1 MKKRMML
8 IINPMAGRSGYKT
21 GFGEVM
27 NILDSGG
34 YLTTVYF
41 TQGRG
46 DATVFAAQHA
56 AEYDTVACIGGDG
69 TLSEVVS
76 GLMQVP
82 NPPPLGYIPMGTTND
97 VASTL
102 GLPKN
107 ATDAALR
114 IVTGTPTAFD
124 VGSFGEQ
131 SFFTYVAAF
140 GAFTAVSYETPQNEK
155 QALGHLAYVL
165 EAMGRLNAIDHYCA
179 HVEYDGGTVDG
190 DFIFGGVSNSTSV
203 AGMVR
208 LRKDLVSLGD
218 GLFETLL
225 IRRPKQFGDLS
236 RIITGVLN
244 QGLSIMGVDAAWVKT
259 IKGLVVIAA
268 VVMVA
273 LIVRLFV
280 IGHRDQHAAEER
292 LLAQDPSQEDNIRL
306 NHLQTRVLYGFLVF
320 MLVLYLAVAAYG
332 ALAG

>member
-1 MKKRMML
+1 MAAEKKKLML
-8 IINPMAGRSGYKT
+8 IINPAAGRGGYKQ
-21 GFGEVM
+21 GFTEALK
-27 NILDSGG
+27 ILNDGG
-34 YLTTVYF
+34 YRTTLFY
-41 TQGRG
+41 TDGAR
-46 DATVFAAQHA
+46 DAT
-56 AEYDTVACIGGDG
+56 EYAGRYAHDFDAVACIGGDG

-124 VGSFGEQ
+124 VGSFGDK

-165 EAMGRLNAIDHYCA
+165 EAMSRLNSIDHYCA

-244 QGLSIMGVDAAWVKT
+244 QYYDNENVILVQSKNLRFTFQEPVAWTRDGEAGGVTTD
-259 IKGLVVIAA
+259 
-268 VVMVA
+268 
-273 LIVRLFV
+273 VRLSNN
-280 IGHRDQHAAEER
+280 HAAIHII
-292 LLAQDPSQEDNIRL
+292 A
-306 NHLQTRVLYGFLVF
+306 
-320 MLVLYLAVAAYG
+320 
-332 ALAG
+332 

>member
-1 MKKRMML
+1 MY
-8 IINPMAGRSGYKT
+8 S
-21 GFGEVM
+21 
-27 NILDSGG
+27 
-34 YLTTVYF
+34 
-41 TQGRG
+41 
-46 DATVFAAQHA
+46 
-56 AEYDTVACIGGDG
+56 
-69 TLSEVVS
+69 
-76 GLMQVP
+76 P

-124 VGSFGEQ
+124 VGSFGDQ

-165 EAMGRLNAIDHYCA
+165 EAIGRLNSIDHYCA

-225 IRRPKQFGDLS
+225 IRCPQQFGDLS
-236 RIITGVLN
+236 RIISGVLN
-244 QGLSIMGVDAAWVKT
+244 QNYDNENVILVQSKTLRFTFEEPVAWTRDGEAGGVTTDVT
-259 IKGLVVIAA
+259 L
-268 VVMVA
+268 
-273 LIVRLFV
+273 RNN
-280 IGHRDQHAAEER
+280 HAAIHII
-292 LLAQDPSQEDNIRL
+292 A
-306 NHLQTRVLYGFLVF
+306 
-320 MLVLYLAVAAYG
+320 
-332 ALAG
+332 

>member
-114 IVTGTPTAFD
+114 IVTGTPTAFNMPLPENLLLIAIK
-124 VGSFGEQ
+124 SA
-131 SFFTYVAAF
+131 SSAAP
-140 GAFTAVSYETPQNEK
+140 A
-155 QALGHLAYVL
+155 AYTHR
-165 EAMGRLNAIDHYCA
+165 GRL
-179 HVEYDGGTVDG
+179 
-190 DFIFGGVSNSTSV
+190 
-203 AGMVR
+203 
-208 LRKDLVSLGD
+208 SL
-218 GLFETLL
+218 
-225 IRRPKQFGDLS
+225 
-236 RIITGVLN
+236 
-244 QGLSIMGVDAAWVKT
+244 
-259 IKGLVVIAA
+259 
-268 VVMVA
+268 
-273 LIVRLFV
+273 
-280 IGHRDQHAAEER
+280 
-292 LLAQDPSQEDNIRL
+292 
-306 NHLQTRVLYGFLVF
+306 FLKNVP
-320 MLVLYLAVAAYG
+320 
-332 ALAG
+332 

>member
-8 IINPMAGRSGYKT
+8 IINPMAGRSGYKN

-46 DATVFAAQHA
+46 DATLMAAQHA

-124 VGSFGEQ
+124 VGSFGDK
-131 SFFTYVAAF
+131 SFFTYVADF

-165 EAMGRLNAIDHYCA
+165 EAMSRLNSIDHYCA

-244 QGLSIMGVDAAWVKT
+244 QYYDNENVILVQSKNLRFTFEEPVAWTRDGEAGGVTTD
-259 IKGLVVIAA
+259 
-268 VVMVA
+268 
-273 LIVRLFV
+273 VRLSNN
-280 IGHRDQHAAEER
+280 HAAIHII
-292 LLAQDPSQEDNIRL
+292 A
-306 NHLQTRVLYGFLVF
+306 
-320 MLVLYLAVAAYG
+320 
-332 ALAG
+332 

>member
-1 MKKRMML
+1 
-8 IINPMAGRSGYKT
+8 
-21 GFGEVM
+21 
-27 NILDSGG
+27 
-34 YLTTVYF
+34 
-41 TQGRG
+41 
-46 DATVFAAQHA
+46 
-56 AEYDTVACIGGDG
+56 
-69 TLSEVVS
+69 
-76 GLMQVP
+76 MQVP

-124 VGSFGEQ
+124 VGSFGDK

-165 EAMGRLNAIDHYCA
+165 EAMSRLNSIDHYCA

-244 QGLSIMGVDAAWVKT
+244 QYYDNENVILVQSKNLRFTFQEPVAWTRDGEAGGVTTD
-259 IKGLVVIAA
+259 
-268 VVMVA
+268 
-273 LIVRLFV
+273 VRLSNN
-280 IGHRDQHAAEER
+280 HAAIHII
-292 LLAQDPSQEDNIRL
+292 A
-306 NHLQTRVLYGFLVF
+306 
-320 MLVLYLAVAAYG
+320 
-332 ALAG
+332 

>member
-8 IINPMAGRSGYKT
+8 IINPMAGRSGYKN

-46 DATVFAAQHA
+46 DATLFAAQHA

-107 ATDAALR
+107 RLR
-114 IVTGTPTAFD
+114 RCTLF
-124 VGSFGEQ
+124 S
-131 SFFTYVAAF
+131 VA
-140 GAFTAVSYETPQNEK
+140 P
-155 QALGHLAYVL
+155 
-165 EAMGRLNAIDHYCA
+165 AI
-179 HVEYDGGTVDG
+179 
-190 DFIFGGVSNSTSV
+190 STSQQKSV
-203 AGMVR
+203 SIGTRPFISGMPI
-208 LRKDLVSLGD
+208 S
-218 GLFETLL
+218 
-225 IRRPKQFGDLS
+225 
-236 RIITGVLN
+236 
-244 QGLSIMGVDAAWVKT
+244 
-259 IKGLVVIAA
+259 
-268 VVMVA
+268 
-273 LIVRLFV
+273 
-280 IGHRDQHAAEER
+280 
-292 LLAQDPSQEDNIRL
+292 
-306 NHLQTRVLYGFLVF
+306 
-320 MLVLYLAVAAYG
+320 
-332 ALAG
+332 

>member
-8 IINPMAGRSGYKT
+8 IINPMAGRSGYKN

-46 DATVFAAQHA
+46 DATLFAAQHA

-107 ATDAALR
+107 ASTASTTTARMWSMTAAR
-114 IVTGTPTAFD
+114 STGT
-124 VGSFGEQ
+124 S
-131 SFFTYVAAF
+131 SSAACRTRPPWP
-140 GAFTAVSYETPQNEK
+140 AW
-155 QALGHLAYVL
+155 
-165 EAMGRLNAIDHYCA
+165 CA
-179 HVEYDGGTVDG
+179 CAR
-190 DFIFGGVSNSTSV
+190 TS
-203 AGMVR
+203 
-208 LRKDLVSLGD
+208 
-218 GLFETLL
+218 
-225 IRRPKQFGDLS
+225 
-236 RIITGVLN
+236 
-244 QGLSIMGVDAAWVKT
+244 
-259 IKGLVVIAA
+259 
-268 VVMVA
+268 
-273 LIVRLFV
+273 
-280 IGHRDQHAAEER
+280 
-292 LLAQDPSQEDNIRL
+292 
-306 NHLQTRVLYGFLVF
+306 
-320 MLVLYLAVAAYG
+320 
-332 ALAG
+332 

>member
-46 DATVFAAQHA
+46 DATLMAAQHA

-114 IVTGTPTAFD
+114 IVTGTPTVFD
-124 VGSFGEQ
+124 VGSFGDQ

-155 QALGHLAYVL
+155 
-165 EAMGRLNAIDHYCA
+165 
-179 HVEYDGGTVDG
+179 
-190 DFIFGGVSNSTSV
+190 
-203 AGMVR
+203 AGAR
-208 LRKDLVSLGD
+208 PP
-218 GLFETLL
+218 GLCT
-225 IRRPKQFGDLS
+225 
-236 RIITGVLN
+236 
-244 QGLSIMGVDAAWVKT
+244 
-259 IKGLVVIAA
+259 
-268 VVMVA
+268 
-273 LIVRLFV
+273 
-280 IGHRDQHAAEER
+280 
-292 LLAQDPSQEDNIRL
+292 
-306 NHLQTRVLYGFLVF
+306 
-320 MLVLYLAVAAYG
+320 
-332 ALAG
+332 

>member
-1 MKKRMML
+1 M
-8 IINPMAGRSGYKT
+8 
-21 GFGEVM
+21 
-27 NILDSGG
+27 
-34 YLTTVYF
+34 
-41 TQGRG
+41 
-46 DATVFAAQHA
+46 
-56 AEYDTVACIGGDG
+56 
-69 TLSEVVS
+69 
-76 GLMQVP
+76 
-82 NPPPLGYIPMGTTND
+82 
-97 VASTL
+97 ASTL

-124 VGSFGEQ
+124 VGSFGDQ

-165 EAMGRLNAIDHYCA
+165 EAMGRLNSIDHYCA

-225 IRRPKQFGDLS
+225 IRRPQQFGDLS
-236 RIITGVLN
+236 RIISGVLN
-244 QGLSIMGVDAAWVKT
+244 QNYDNENVILVQSKTLRFTFDESVAWTRDGEAGGVTTDVT
-259 IKGLVVIAA
+259 L
-268 VVMVA
+268 
-273 LIVRLFV
+273 RNN
-280 IGHRDQHAAEER
+280 HAAIHII
-292 LLAQDPSQEDNIRL
+292 A
-306 NHLQTRVLYGFLVF
+306 
-320 MLVLYLAVAAYG
+320 
-332 ALAG
+332 

>member
-46 DATVFAAQHA
+46 DATVMAAQHA

-124 VGSFGEQ
+124 VGSFGER
-131 SFFTYVAAF
+131 SYFTYVAAF

-155 QALGHLAYVL
+155 QALARESAAPNAERTEILRADYVRSADIKR
-165 EAMGRLNAIDHYCA
+165 EIQRVYIAVVRA
-179 HVEYDGGTVDG
+179 H
-190 DFIFGGVSNSTSV
+190 SNLPEP
-203 AGMVR
+203 AA
-208 LRKDLVSLGD
+208 L
-218 GLFETLL
+218 
-225 IRRPKQFGDLS
+225 
-236 RIITGVLN
+236 GVL
-244 QGLSIMGVDAAWVKT
+244 K
-259 IKGLVVIAA
+259 
-268 VVMVA
+268 
-273 LIVRLFV
+273 LIEILF
-280 IGHRDQHAAEER
+280 GER
-292 LLAQDPSQEDNIRL
+292 AHCRN
-306 NHLQTRVLYGFLVF
+306 
-320 MLVLYLAVAAYG
+320 AC
-332 ALAG
+332 